1 MNKNV
6 LILLGAAAL
15 ILAGLLKPDLSW
27 IKINNVPEKTD
38 TIVVNIELTEPQ
50 DEAVKKLALE
60 IGNIFKSYGPDS
72 RTDAL
77 RLRDLYL
84 DIATLIELDGEERVI
99 SGTED
104 IRQANKLCG
113 SMLKLNI
120 KNKYINLSKA
130 SNELI
135 VSCIGADDVSL
146 TPELRK
152 KAAEAF
158 RALAW
163 GCNEGVK

>member
-1 MNKNV
+1 MNKNSI
-6 LILLGAAAL
+6 ILTGAILL
-15 ILAGLLKPDLSW
+15 ILAGIFKPDLGW
-27 IKINNVPEKTD
+27 IKINPVPEKTD
-38 TIVVNIELTEPQ
+38 TIIVTVEIDEPK
-50 DEAVKKLALE
+50 DETLKKMAAE
-60 IGNIFKSYGPDS
+60 VGGIFRAYGKDS
-72 RTDAL
+72 SQDAL

-84 DIATLIELDGEERVI
+84 DLATLISLDGEDRVVA
-99 SGTED
+99 GTED
-104 IRQANKLCG
+104 IRQANKLSG

-130 SNELI
+130 SNDLI
-135 VSCIGADDVSL
+135 VYSIGSDDIPL
-146 TPELRK
+146 TPELRQ